1 MKYKKNKKSFFFH
14 LPRNI
19 RTQLISTMHHGGRK
33 WFSWNYFYYARLC
46 NCNSIRVRK
55 KFEETSME
63 KGIEFSRPTKVSRWC
78 KKMAYFEDDTR
89 NEVTKQKNGWK
100 KTIASSERKEEIE
113 LIGGCLGRK
122 EYLSFILSLF
132 LFLYLSISISLSVD

>member
-1 MKYKKNKKSFFFH
+1 
-14 LPRNI
+14 
-19 RTQLISTMHHGGRK
+19 
-33 WFSWNYFYYARLC
+33 
-46 NCNSIRVRK
+46 
-55 KFEETSME
+55 
-63 KGIEFSRPTKVSRWC
+63 
-78 KKMAYFEDDTR
+78 MAYFEDDTR